1 MLETN
6 IAGVIASNTTIDRS
20 GLQTSGQ
27 EVSDMGAGGLSGAPL
42 RVRSTAVVRTLR
54 SKLGAEPVIIGV
66 GGIET
71 AAHVQEKLQAG
82 ANLVQVYSGMV
93 YVGPAIVRD
102 ILNEL

>member
-1 MLETN
+1 
-6 IAGVIASNTTIDRS
+6 
-20 GLQTSGQ
+20 
-27 EVSDMGAGGLSGAPL
+27 
-42 RVRSTAVVRTLR
+42 LR